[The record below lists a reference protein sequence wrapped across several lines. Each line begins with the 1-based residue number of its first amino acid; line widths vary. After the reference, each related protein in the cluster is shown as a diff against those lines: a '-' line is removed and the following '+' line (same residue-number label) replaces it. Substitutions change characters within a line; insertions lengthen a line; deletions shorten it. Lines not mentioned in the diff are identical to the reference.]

1 LKVTRKQQQE
11 EFYQFLDAIIENAP
25 ADLSANEIW
34 MPSNLYKLLKKKSYK
49 GFKMFTSMFLKDN
62 EVILGRYKGTAQINN

>member
-1 LKVTRKQQQE
+1 MKATKKQQQD

-34 MPSNLYKLLKKKSYK
+34 MPDNLYKLLKKKSHN
-49 GFKMFTSMFLKDN
+49 GFKFFTSEFLTNN
-62 EVILGRYKGTAQINN
+62 EVILGKYQPQ